1 MRDRM
6 GAREQSQLDRRIKMA
21 NYKLTI
27 EVDDWAD
34 MYGDSLTLEN
44 QIMDLIKA
52 SILPT
57 LNLILNSYQV
67 VRKRG

>member
-1 MRDRM
+1 
-6 GAREQSQLDRRIKMA
+6 MA

-44 QIMDLIKA
+44 HIMDLIKA

-57 LNLILNSYQV
+57 LNLNLNSYQV